1 MTDMSRDSA
10 IRRMGSLPF
19 QKMNEETLVVDPK
32 TREVHLLNPTAS
44 RVWELLATPQT
55 IGDLVGSL
63 GREFDASPE
72 TLRADVTALLHELSG
87 KGLIDPSGWQKDDR

>member
-1 MTDMSRDSA
+1 MTAESA
-10 IRRMGSLPF
+10 IRRIGSLPF

-44 RVWELLATPQT
+44 RVWELLAKPQT

-63 GREFDASPE
+63 GREFDAPADM
-72 TLRADVTALLHELSG
+72 LRADVTALVNELAG
-87 KGLIDPSGWQKDDR
+87 KGLIDPSGWRKDDP